1 MFFAAIKNSNKY
13 VNKIIQRVKNYSQLT
28 IVTSNSYSLEKW
40 SIIAFSLLIMH
51 KSFIDV
57 YILYLFLLYFN
68 SSLFYLF
75 YIFTLRVF
83 YTPHFPHSAFL
94 HSIFSTLLVFFIF
107 HTPRFSHSPYSPHTP
122 YFPPNPKIWVMI
134 NTSVIKIGTHLFE

>member
-28 IVTSNSYSLEKW
+28 IVTSCSYSLENW

-51 KSFIDV
+51 TSFIPV
-57 YILYLFLLYFN
+57 YIWYLFLLYFN
-68 SSLFYLF
+68 SSIFYFF

-94 HSIFSTLLVFFIF
+94 HSMFSTLLIF
-107 HTPRFSHSPYSPHTP
+107 HTLRIFHTHCAPH
-122 YFPPNPKIWVMI
+122 FPPNPKIWVMI
-134 NTSVIKIGTHLFE
+134 NTSVIKIGTPLFE

>member
-28 IVTSNSYSLEKW
+28 IVTSCSYSLEKW

-51 KSFIDV
+51 TSFIPV

-68 SSLFYLF
+68 SSIFYFF

-83 YTPHFPHSAFL
+83 YTLHFPHSAFL
-94 HSIFSTLLVFFIF
+94 HSMFSTLLIF
-107 HTPRFSHSPYSPHTP
+107 HTLRIFHTHCAPH
-122 YFPPNPKIWVMI
+122 FPPNPKIWVMI
-134 NTSVIKIGTHLFE
+134 NTSVIKIGTPLFE

>member
-28 IVTSNSYSLEKW
+28 IVTSSSYSLEKW
-40 SIIAFSLLIMH
+40 SIIVFSLLIMH
-51 KSFIDV
+51 TSFIHV

-68 SSLFYLF
+68 SSIFYFF

-83 YTPHFPHSAFL
+83 YTPHFPRSAFL

-107 HTPRFSHSPYSPHTP
+107 HTLRILHTHRALH
-122 YFPPNPKIWVMI
+122 FPPNPKIWVMI
-134 NTSVIKIGTHLFE
+134 NTSVIKIGTPLFE

>member
-28 IVTSNSYSLEKW
+28 IVTSCSYSLEKW

-51 KSFIDV
+51 TSFITV
-57 YILYLFLLYFN
+57 YIWYLFLLYFN
-68 SSLFYLF
+68 SSIFYFF
-75 YIFTLRVF
+75 YIFILRVF

-94 HSIFSTLLVFFIF
+94 HSMFSTLLIF
-107 HTPRFSHSPYSPHTP
+107 HTLRTFHTHRAPH
-122 YFPPNPKIWVMI
+122 FPPNPKIWVMI
-134 NTSVIKIGTHLFE
+134 NTSVIKIGTPLFE

>member
-28 IVTSNSYSLEKW
+28 IVTSCSYSLEKW

-51 KSFIDV
+51 TSFIPV

-68 SSLFYLF
+68 SSIFYFF

-94 HSIFSTLLVFFIF
+94 HSMFSTLLVFHTLRIF
-107 HTPRFSHSPYSPHTP
+107 HTHRAPH
-122 YFPPNPKIWVMI
+122 FPPNPKIWVMI
-134 NTSVIKIGTHLFE
+134 NTSVIKIGTPLFE